1 MALLHEAV
9 RVVMDY
15 NHLLL
20 ELLLIMQAG
29 AAEAAMERNLEVWE
43 EVVEVALVIV
53 LQVHL
58 RVPQDLI
65 IPAVAVAVAAIPQL
79 MVVQAVLEL

>member
-1 MALLHEAV
+1 
-9 RVVMDY
+9 
-15 NHLLL
+15 
-20 ELLLIMQAG
+20 
-29 AAEAAMERNLEVWE
+29 MERNLEVWE